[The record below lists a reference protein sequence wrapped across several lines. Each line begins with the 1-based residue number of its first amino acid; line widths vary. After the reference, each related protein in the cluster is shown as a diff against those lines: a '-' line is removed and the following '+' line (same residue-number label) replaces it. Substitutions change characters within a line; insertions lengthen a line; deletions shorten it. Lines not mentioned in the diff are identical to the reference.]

1 MSNPTPESHGLFA
14 EDVTTNQAP
23 LILAPLRPAEVLE
36 AWAARLKPT
45 SLRAYGADLAW
56 WASRVGVGS
65 AGELVRLL
73 IGFGAGRTNLLAL
86 RGVAALRD
94 AGRSPATCNRR
105 LSALKSLVAAARL
118 VGVIAWT
125 VEVKAIKVT
134 PLRDSRGP
142 GLAAVKRLFA
152 AADRQ
157 LDPVRGARDIAILT
171 LLYSN
176 ALRVSEVAGLS
187 LGDYVPADGRLWVLG
202 KARNEPEL
210 VSLPKQSLEALEQ
223 WLAHRRSASATAP
236 MFIAVDRVHHGH
248 RLTARSMHR
257 LVTRI
262 GREAGIA
269 VWPHAL
275 RHSAITTALDQGADL
290 RHVARFSRH
299 LDMNV
304 LMRYDDNRSDLG
316 GVVAQRVADAMNP
329 LPEPLAEAP
338 SSRPT
343 ID

>member
-105 LSALKSLVAAARL
+105 LRALKSLVAAARL

-157 LDPVRGARDIAILT
+157 LDPVRGAR
-171 LLYSN
+171 
-176 ALRVSEVAGLS
+176 LS
-187 LGDYVPADGRLWVLG
+187 LI
-202 KARNEPEL
+202 
-210 VSLPKQSLEALEQ
+210 
-223 WLAHRRSASATAP
+223 H
-236 MFIAVDRVHHGH
+236 I
-248 RLTARSMHR
+248 
-257 LVTRI
+257 
-262 GREAGIA
+262 
-269 VWPHAL
+269 
-275 RHSAITTALDQGADL
+275 
-290 RHVARFSRH
+290 
-299 LDMNV
+299 
-304 LMRYDDNRSDLG
+304 
-316 GVVAQRVADAMNP
+316 
-329 LPEPLAEAP
+329 
-338 SSRPT
+338 
-343 ID
+343 